1 MNRILVFMMLIPLV
15 YGAFNGT
22 LTETV
27 AACFDGANSAV
38 LLVLSF
44 AGVMCLWTGILR
56 IAENAGADRIV
67 ACLLR
72 PVIRFL
78 FPRLDKD
85 SKAVKYITLN
95 ITANVLGL
103 GNGATPMGIKAME
116 ELDRE
121 KPEVATDEMC
131 MFTVLNTAA
140 FQLIPTS
147 VIALRAAEEA
157 EFGVIVPIWITS
169 LCSLTV
175 AVLCVK
181 LMCLILRKK
190 AK

>member
-1 MNRILVFMMLIPLV
+1 MNRILAFMMLVPLV

-27 AACFDGANSAV
+27 SACFDGANSAI

-56 IAENAGADRIV
+56 IAENAEADRFV
-67 ACLLR
+67 AYLLR

-78 FPRLDKD
+78 FPNLDRD

-95 ITANVLGL
+95 ITANILGL

-157 EFGVIVPIWITS
+157 EFGVIIPIWITS
-169 LCSLTV
+169 LCSLAA

-181 LMCLILRKK
+181 LMCMIFRKR

>member
-1 MNRILVFMMLIPLV
+1 MNKILAFMMIISLV

-22 LTETV
+22 ITETA

-56 IAENAGADRIV
+56 VAENIGADKVFAFI
-67 ACLLR
+67 LR

-78 FPRLDKD
+78 FPKLDKD
-85 SKAVKYITLN
+85 SDAVKYITLN
-95 ITANVLGL
+95 ITANILGL

-116 ELDRE
+116 ELDRD
-121 KPEVATDEMC
+121 KPETATDEMC
-131 MFTVLNTAA
+131 MFTVINTAA

-157 EFGVIVPIWITS
+157 
-169 LCSLTV
+169 
-175 AVLCVK
+175 
-181 LMCLILRKK
+181 
-190 AK
+190 